1 MSWFRWFVVGL
12 LAGLTALALLLWR
25 GDSAGSELVNF
36 AAQLD
41 TATVRR
47 PRDAVFSV
55 TEITIAGESRR
66 AIAMTEAS
74 RLAWDV
80 APLEGQTLEV
90 EAGLREDGWSSEANA
105 VLFRVGLSYDGQYED
120 LVARVINPALSAD
133 DRQWVPLRV
142 DLSPYA
148 GRSISLIFN
157 TAAAP
162 GAGVGHVHH
171 AAWGAPR
178 IVQR

>member
-12 LAGLTALALLLWR
+12 LAGVTALALMVWR
-25 GDSAGSELVNF
+25 GGSAARELVNF
-36 AAQLD
+36 TAQLD

-55 TEITIAGESRR
+55 TDVTIAGESRR
-66 AIAMTEAS
+66 AIVMAEAS
-74 RLAWDV
+74 RLAWDL

-90 EAGLREDGWSSEANA
+90 EAGLREDGWTSGTNA

-120 LVARVINPALSAD
+120 LVARVVNPAVSAD
-133 DRQWVPLRV
+133 DRHWVPLRV

-162 GAGVGHVHH
+162 GVGAGHVHH

-178 IVQR
+178 VVQR